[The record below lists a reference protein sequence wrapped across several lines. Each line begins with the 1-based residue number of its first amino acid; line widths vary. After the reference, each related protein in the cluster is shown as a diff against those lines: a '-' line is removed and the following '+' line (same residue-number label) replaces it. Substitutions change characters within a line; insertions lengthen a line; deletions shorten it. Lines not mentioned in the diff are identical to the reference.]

1 MSSTS
6 DNAQGTLAATSGIA
20 LGVGTT
26 LISTGGGQSQLIGAT
41 IFFAGVLT
49 AIVRAWLRAP

>member
-1 MSSTS
+1 MSSTT

-26 LISTGGGQSQLIGAT
+26 LISTGSGQTQLLGGA